1 MEIDGGTIRTGHTDM
16 RVWFKQY
23 GLAVVYAALAATG
36 FTVEDLIDINE
47 SRDVERTTEVLGP
60 IASWVHTHPDP
71 DVPDELRFAAF
82 HFGMV
87 RLSLPL
93 ESDEEVARQAR
104 LRFGELMAAM
114 PTLH

>member
-36 FTVEDLIDINE
+36 FTVEDLININE
-47 SRDVERTTEVLGP
+47 SHDVERTTEVLGP
-60 IASWVHTHPDP
+60 IAAWVQTHPDP

-93 ESDEEVARQAR
+93 ASDEEVARQAR
-104 LRFGELMAAM
+104 LRFGEVVAAM